1 MTGARTGRSVPIA
14 SLTTKV
20 PVGRSVDQIRALVE
34 RFGASEFGIQYDP
47 ATGHPVA
54 VSFKVRDP
62 HLGGAFLPVA
72 LRAPFSVVLKQ
83 LLDARAFQ
91 PSTSERQRITEHA
104 ERVAWRNLHDFV
116 RASLIAVQTGIMSLG
131 EAFMASLVVTLPTG
145 EAKRLGELAAE
156 GALLHAQA
164 GGQLML
170 GPGRP

>member
-1 MTGARTGRSVPIA
+1 MNSSRASRNAPIA

-20 PVGRSVDQIRALVE
+20 PVSRSVSQVQALVE
-34 RFGASEFGIQYDP
+34 RFGAAEFGIQYDP
-47 ATGHPVA
+47 ATGRPVA

-72 LRAPFSVVLKQ
+72 LRAPFEVILKQ
-83 LLDARAFQ
+83 LVDARAFH
-91 PSTSERQRITEHA
+91 PSPSERQRITEQA

-156 GALLHAQA
+156 GSLLQSSST
-164 GGQLML
+164 GQLRL
-170 GPGRP
+170 GSGR